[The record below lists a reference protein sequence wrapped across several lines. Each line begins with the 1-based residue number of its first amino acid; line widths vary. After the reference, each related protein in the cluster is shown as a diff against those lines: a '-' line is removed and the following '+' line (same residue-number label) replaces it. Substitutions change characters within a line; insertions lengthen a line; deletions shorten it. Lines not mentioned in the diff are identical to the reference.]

1 MADEQRD
8 RERPVYNLKEA
19 MLAKCYIEVLGLDRH
34 SEAAQRLVKWKQP
47 VPGQA
52 SQAHTVC
59 IPYSQLTIQAE
70 SHSGDFARVL
80 YHEIA
85 ARSTVEEGQ
94 LSLEAVNT
102 LLDQLAT
109 GRLKQGEY
117 VPILRKI
124 NQQCTAVEQEWIV
137 RIVLKG
143 MCPCLETGGE
153 ADDRFANIDS

>member
-1 MADEQRD
+1 VKQLKGWSSGNNPFRARQVNLTFGVGLAD
-8 RERPVYNLKEA
+8 
-19 MLAKCYIEVLGLDRH
+19 M
-34 SEAAQRLVKWKQP
+34 
-47 VPGQA
+47 QA
-52 SQAHTVC
+52 
-59 IPYSQLTIQAE
+59 
-70 SHSGDFARVL
+70 HSGDFARVL

-94 LSLEAVNT
+94 LSLEAVNS

-137 RIVLKG
+137 RIILKG
-143 MCPCLETGGE
+143 MPICRTG
-153 ADDRFANIDS
+153 ADWTDVRFANINSRERGVCVFPSGCWRFIQCLLGSQASMLDIV

>member
-1 MADEQRD
+1 M
-8 RERPVYNLKEA
+8 
-19 MLAKCYIEVLGLDRH
+19 
-34 SEAAQRLVKWKQP
+34 
-47 VPGQA
+47 
-52 SQAHTVC
+52 
-59 IPYSQLTIQAE
+59 TIQAE

-137 RIVLKG
+137 RIILKG

>member
-1 MADEQRD
+1 
-8 RERPVYNLKEA
+8 

-34 SEAAQRLVKWKQP
+34 SEAATRLVKWKQP
-47 VPGQA
+47 VDGQVPFLIYLDVIRTNH
-52 SQAHTVC
+52 QAD
-59 IPYSQLTIQAE
+59 

-94 LSLEAVNT
+94 LSIEAVNS

-137 RIVLKG
+137 RIILKG
-143 MCPCLETGGE
+143 VHLPGDSHIS
-153 ADDRFANIDS
+153 ADV